1 MLLAVFSMLFLIDYP
16 LEPSQVSLISVFTIG
31 IPSFFL
37 ALEQNRNQIHGHFLT
52 NVLIQALPA
61 GVTDFIVVSGL
72 VIFCREF
79 GVEKECVSTS
89 CTILIAVVGFMI
101 LYHIAKPMTTPHAI
115 LIAAMVIGWLFCM
128 LFFSELFAITAVTGK
143 CAMLMIVFAVITEP
157 VFRYL
162 IQLVET
168 VQKWGGKLKF

>member
-61 GVTDFIVVSGL
+61 GITDFIVVSGL

-143 CAMLMIVFAVITEP
+143 CAMLMIVFAVTTEP

>member
-61 GVTDFIVVSGL
+61 GITDFIVVSGL

-79 GVEKECVSTS
+79 GVEKRVRFHVVHDPDRS
-89 CTILIAVVGFMI
+89 CRLHDPLSYSKTDDNTACDPDRSDGHRLVI
-101 LYHIAKPMTTPHAI
+101 LY
-115 LIAAMVIGWLFCM
+115 
-128 LFFSELFAITAVTGK
+128 AV
-143 CAMLMIVFAVITEP
+143 F
-157 VFRYL
+157 
-162 IQLVET
+162 Q
-168 VQKWGGKLKF
+168 

>member
-1 MLLAVFSMLFLIDYP
+1 MEGRRVVNNIGRTASLYLVKNIFSMLLAVFFHAVSDRLSAGAIAGVAHQCFYDRDSVIFSGAGA
-16 LEPSQVSLISVFTIG
+16 EPESDPWAF
-31 IPSFFL
+31 
-37 ALEQNRNQIHGHFLT
+37 FLT

-61 GVTDFIVVSGL
+61 GITDFIVVSGL

-115 LIAAMVIGWLFCM
+115 
-128 LFFSELFAITAVTGK
+128 
-143 CAMLMIVFAVITEP
+143 
-157 VFRYL
+157 
-162 IQLVET
+162 
-168 VQKWGGKLKF
+168 